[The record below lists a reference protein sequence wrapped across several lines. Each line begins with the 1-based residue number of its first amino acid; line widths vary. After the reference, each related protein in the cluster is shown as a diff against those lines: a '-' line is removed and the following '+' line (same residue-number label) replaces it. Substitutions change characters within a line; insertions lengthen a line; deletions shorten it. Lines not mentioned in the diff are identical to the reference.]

1 LDRHRSHQLIHNPLQ
16 SDIANCEVVTEWAAG
31 CSWNEALALAG
42 VPPGDLVRTLS
53 RALDGLRQLG
63 NLQYDPIRKGDLDEK
78 SYSSGPM
85 MPRGL
90 HPEVRR
96 LCRDAAKAINRYPVK
111 DMLSFESQGE
121 EEDDDDID
129 DDDDDDDLETDID
142 SELDRSSIQPDDDS
156 SDDER
161 YSTDQDRII

>member
-1 LDRHRSHQLIHNPLQ
+1 
-16 SDIANCEVVTEWAAG
+16 VTEWAAG

-111 DMLSFESQGE
+111 DMLSFETNEAEEEEEE
-121 EEDDDDID
+121 EEDDDNDTV
-129 DDDDDDDLETDID
+129 DDLETDID
-142 SELDRSSIQPDDDS
+142 SELDRSSIQSVDDS

-161 YSTDQDRII
+161 YSIDQERRI